1 MVGVGGSNPL
11 APTNFPSLCFV
22 AQMLWVGP
30 GLACGLLRIES
41 TRADQL
47 IILKKPDL
55 VTGFF
60 CGLLTVV

>member
-47 IILKKPDL
+47 I
-55 VTGFF
+55 FS
-60 CGLLTVV
+60 